1 MKVFKFGGA
10 SVKDAASLANVA
22 SILNRYPNDDL
33 LVVVSAMGKITNAL
47 EQLNIAWSE
56 QHPQSSALLSE
67 IESFHLAIIQD
78 LDLNTEAKERIAAK
92 ACRVIEDLKAL
103 ILEDPSSSFNQ
114 NYDQIVSFGEL
125 VSTTIVSAYL
135 LEKEINNT
143 WLDARDLIVTS
154 DNWRD
159 ARIQWEHTAKR
170 VQRLKAAKCYITQG
184 FIGREPLSRLTTTL
198 GREGSDFSASILA
211 WCLNAEEVTIWK
223 DVSGVLNA
231 DPRLFENASL
241 IPVLSY
247 EEAIE
252 LTYFGASVI
261 HPKTVKPLQNKGIPL
276 FVRSFINPEAAGT
289 RIGLL
294 ENPTQYPT
302 CIIVKKKQVLLSFRT
317 RDYAFIA
324 EENLQVIFGEMA
336 SHGLRAHL
344 TQNSAL
350 SFLVCTDNDS
360 YKLKPFLA
368 KIKMDYEVEI
378 EEGLE
383 LVNLRHYTE
392 ALLTQIKA
400 NRKVKVEQSV
410 GDTIQ
415 FVLEPK
421 APSE

>member
-10 SVKDAASLANVA
+10 SVRDAASLANVA
-22 SILNRYPNDDL
+22 SILQRYQHDSL
-33 LVVVSAMGKITNAL
+33 LIVISAIGKMTNAL
-47 EQLNIAWSE
+47 ERLNIAWCE
-56 QHPQSSALLSE
+56 QQPETKSILSE
-67 IESFHLAIIQD
+67 IETFHLSIIQE
-78 LDLNTEAKERIAAK
+78 LDLQEEARNTIASKASRIL
-92 ACRVIEDLKAL
+92 EDLKEL
-103 ILEDPSSSFNQ
+103 MLEEPSSSFNQ
-114 NYDQIVSFGEL
+114 NYDQVVSFGEL

-135 LEKEINNT
+135 LEKGIANT

-170 VQRLKAAKCYITQG
+170 VQRLKPTSCYVTQG

-223 DVSGVLNA
+223 DVPGVLSA
-231 DPRLFENASL
+231 DPRLFQNATL
-241 IPVLSY
+241 IQNLSY

-276 FVRSFINPEAAGT
+276 YVRSFLNPDEAGT
-289 RIGLL
+289 RIGQSNSQL
-294 ENPTQYPT
+294 QYPT
-302 CIIVKKKQVLLSFRT
+302 CIIVKKNQVLLAFKT

-324 EENLQVIFGEMA
+324 EENLQTIFGEMA
-336 SHGLRAHL
+336 AVGLRAHL

-350 SFLVCTDNDS
+350 SFLVCTDNDA
-360 YKLKPFLA
+360 YKLKPFLERTSSEF
-368 KIKMDYEVEI
+368 EVELV
-378 EEGLE
+378 EGLE
-383 LVNLRHYTE
+383 LVNLRHYTDS
-392 ALLTQIKA
+392 LLTQIKA
-400 NRKVKVEQSV
+400 NRKVKVEQAV

-415 FVLEPK
+415 FVLEPR
-421 APSE
+421 